1 MFDSDLLLAF
11 LFMAVLFLRQ
21 IYILK
26 QPNKINYSPLMI
38 GIGAISSIVHFI
50 IQPQVQDFVLLL
62 RQAAFPLLVALLL
75 YMVMNV
81 LHQTQETESA
91 KEQDEFTKVLVAQLG
106 ELKEFMGELEGRI
119 ILSQQEDR
127 NSQDEVR
134 IKFREDIKS
143 LDAIKVNQAKFL
155 EKFES
160 MESWH
165 QNVSKEFEQFVNVK
179 MPSLDEVV
187 HRHIDVLRVAE
198 LDHYNKLRAVLE
210 KAVENRH
217 DISED
222 LEKLK
227 VAIGSIK
234 NVSDDIAKTIIRHT
248 LQQLSGATKEFEIQI
263 VSLKSHAEG
272 IKTSLNEGENKLSTI
287 RQQSEM
293 IMKQMLL
300 SSNKMSDI
308 EAQNHGLHNIY
319 STMKELMR
327 DMEAI
332 KADYV
337 KSQSQL
343 SVISNELKSSEGEH
357 IIAMRQQIETLS
369 VTLTQKMDDSLTKLH
384 EHYHIAEDD
393 ISKSVQFLAKR
404 SQIQKGYTQS

>member
-1 MFDSDLLLAF
+1 
-11 LFMAVLFLRQ
+11 
-21 IYILK
+21 
-26 QPNKINYSPLMI
+26 MI

-91 KEQDEFTKVLVAQLG
+91 KEQDAFTKVLVAQLG

-187 HRHIDVLRVAE
+187 HRHIEVIRVAE
-198 LDHYNKLRAVLE
+198 LDHYNKLRTVLE

-248 LQQLSGATKEFEIQI
+248 LQQLSGATKEFETQI

-272 IKTSLNEGENKLSTI
+272 IKTSLHEGENKLSTI

-300 SSNKMSDI
+300 SSNKMTDI

-357 IIAMRQQIETLS
+357 IIAMRHQIEALS
-369 VTLTQKMDDSLTKLH
+369 VTLTQKMDDSLIKLH
-384 EHYHIAEDD
+384 EHFHIAEDD

>member
-1 MFDSDLLLAF
+1 
-11 LFMAVLFLRQ
+11 MAVLFLRQ
-21 IYILK
+21 ISILK

-75 YMVMNV
+75 YMVMNI

-143 LDAIKVNQAKFL
+143 LDAIKVNQARFL

-160 MESWH
+160 MENWH
-165 QNVSKEFEQFVNVK
+165 KNVSKEFEQFVNVK

-248 LQQLSGATKEFEIQI
+248 LQQLSGATKEFETQI

-272 IKTSLNEGENKLSTI
+272 IKTSLHEGENKLSTI

-300 SSNKMSDI
+300 SSNKMNEI
-308 EAQNHGLHNIY
+308 ETQNHGLHNIY

-327 DMEAI
+327 DIETI

-357 IIAMRQQIETLS
+357 IIAMRHQIDALS
-369 VTLTQKMDDSLTKLH
+369 VSLTQKMDDSLAKLH